1 MKILENAKTLQNE
14 RETNFIQHQGLNF
27 LHHLVTYSLI
37 VFSFISNYSHVGGV
51 VCFIHYFE
59 DIFSCIVRTVIH
71 LKVSERILFISTTAF
86 LIVFSYTRMYAYG
99 DVIYQLLV
107 STYESEVIEYALC
120 FFLHILMLLKV
131 LWVVLITRKFIKYC
145 ISGNIEEIYKIKE
158 DKKEVY

>member
-1 MKILENAKTLQNE
+1 MNILENAKTLQNE
-14 RETNFIQHQGLNF
+14 RETNFIQHQGLKF
-27 LHHLVTYSLI
+27 VHHLVTYSLI

-51 VCFIHYFE
+51 VYYIHYFE

-71 LKVSERILFISTTAF
+71 LKVSDRILFISTTAF
-86 LIVFSYTRMYAYG
+86 LVVFSYTRMYAYG

-107 STYESEVIEYALC
+107 STYEWEVIEYALC
-120 FFLHILMLLKV
+120 IFLHILRLLNV

-158 DKKEVY
+158 DKKKVY